1 MLLPEAQTPKGH
13 AGNGVRVPGGLSR
26 GQMSAAALTCPCPQA
41 AERHG
46 SFEEHVRQL
55 EGQLEEK
62 KQELARVRA
71 RLGSE
76 DPGSEEVGAGE
87 GLATWYRD
95 AGAGG
100 AGRAPQ
106 DDIGT
111 SEQGGSSRVA
121 PGAGSGWPSG
131 GWCEVGWLCRCASGR
146 R

>member
-1 MLLPEAQTPKGH
+1 MLLPEALTPKGH
-13 AGNGVRVPGGLSR
+13 AGTGLRAPGGLSR

-76 DPGSEEVGAGE
+76 HPGSEEVGAGE
-87 GLATWYRD
+87 GLATGYRD

-111 SEQGGSSRVA
+111 SEQGGSRRVA
-121 PGAGSGWPSG
+121 SGAGSGWPSG